1 MTLWKVRTISFV
13 VFLATLAII
22 EFGLVRRA
30 EAAAAASLNQ
40 IVQQANK
47 EGRIVYATS
56 GETPEV
62 VAEMNRRFNKKF
74 NVNINVESLPLTAAA
89 TVTRVLQEKSANRLT
104 IDLLHPSYTL
114 MNRMTGKGVLAEFDW
129 VGVFGEALPGIK
141 EASSRVPDFLKNMV
155 LDYQHLAYVPI
166 YNTKL
171 VSKNDVPK
179 KWTDFLDPKWKGKKI
194 IIDPRGNSLYLLFL
208 AYGEEWALDFAAKMA
223 QQDPLFESGQPAIAR
238 AVAKGEAPI
247 GITNLSHILGYKKQG
262 VPVDAAPQEVVAIV
276 PQVLLPV
283 DGSPNPNAS
292 KLFAAWVAT
301 EGLAFEEGN
310 DFSGRAW
317 KGSNWALAKELDKV
331 NAKIIFAST
340 PKEVEM
346 AEAMIAKVQKVL
358 QRKR

>member
-1 MTLWKVRTISFV
+1 MILLNIKTISFV
-13 VFLATLAII
+13 ACLITLAL
-22 EFGLVRRA
+22 FQASLASRVYGA
-30 EAAAAASLNQ
+30 TAAPLNQ
-40 IVQQANK
+40 IIQQANK
-47 EGRIVYATS
+47 EGRVVYATS

-62 VAEMNRRFNKKF
+62 VADMNRRFNKKF
-74 NVNINVESLPLTAAA
+74 NVNITVESLPLTAAA

-114 MNRMTGKGVLAEFDW
+114 MNRMTDKGVLAEFDW
-129 VGVFGEALPGIK
+129 IGVFGETLPGIK
-141 EASSRVPDFLKNMV
+141 EAATRVPDFLKNKV

-171 VSKNDVPK
+171 VAKNDVPR

-247 GITNLSHILGYKKQG
+247 GITNLSHILSYKKQG
-262 VPVDAAPQEVVAIV
+262 TPVDAAPQEVVAIV

-331 NAKIIFAST
+331 NAKIVFASS
-340 PKEVEM
+340 PKEIEA
-346 AEAMIAKVQKVL
+346 AESMIAKVQKIL

>member
-1 MTLWKVRTISFV
+1 MTLLPVKKISFLV
-13 VFLATLAII
+13 CLTTLAP
-22 EFGLVRRA
+22 LQASSVRRVDGA
-30 EAAAAASLNQ
+30 SAAPLSQL
-40 IVQQANK
+40 VQQANK
-47 EGRIVYATS
+47 EGRVVYATS

-74 NVNINVESLPLTAAA
+74 NVNIAIESLPLTAAA

-114 MNRMTGKGVLAEFDW
+114 MNRVAGKGVLAEFDW
-129 VGVFGEALPGIK
+129 VGTFGTALPGIK
-141 EASSRVPDFLKNMV
+141 EAAARVPDFLKNMV

-171 VSKNDVPK
+171 VSKTDIPK
-179 KWTDFLDPKWKGKKI
+179 KWTDFLDPKWKEKKI

-208 AYGEEWALDFAAKMA
+208 AYGEEWVLDFAAKMA

-238 AVAKGEAPI
+238 AVAKGEAPL
-247 GITNLSHILGYKKQG
+247 GITNLSHILAYKKQG
-262 VPVDAAPQEVVAIV
+262 LPVDAAPQEVVAIV
-276 PQVLLPV
+276 PQVLVPV
-283 DGSPNPNAS
+283 DGSPNPNAA

-317 KGSNWALAKELDKV
+317 KGTNWALAKELDKV
-331 NAKIIFAST
+331 NAKLVFASS
-340 PKEVEM
+340 PKEIQV
-346 AEAMIAKVQKVL
+346 AEAMIANVQKVL